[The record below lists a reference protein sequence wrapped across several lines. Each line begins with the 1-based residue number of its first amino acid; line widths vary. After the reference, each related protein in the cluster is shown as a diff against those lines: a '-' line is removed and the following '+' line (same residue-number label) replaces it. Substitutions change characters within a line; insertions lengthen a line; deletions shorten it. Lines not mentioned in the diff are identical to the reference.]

1 MLIPEF
7 NFRMPLEFGINM
19 RKGCSIYV
27 NKTTLSEQC
36 SIIKSKTF
44 SMLAGVEYSSLD
56 TNMRYVATFG
66 NSDPSTPG
74 DWVSFIFFE
83 IYFILFRKLR

>member
-1 MLIPEF
+1 
-7 NFRMPLEFGINM
+7 
-19 RKGCSIYV
+19 
-27 NKTTLSEQC
+27 
-36 SIIKSKTF
+36 
-44 SMLAGVEYSSLD
+44 MLAGVEYSSLD